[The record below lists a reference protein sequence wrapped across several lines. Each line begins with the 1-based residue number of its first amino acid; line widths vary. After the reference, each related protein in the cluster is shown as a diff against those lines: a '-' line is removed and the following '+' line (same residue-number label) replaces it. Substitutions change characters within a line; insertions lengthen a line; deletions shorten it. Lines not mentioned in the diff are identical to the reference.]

1 MPFLDLIYK
10 NPDWLVID
18 IGAHV
23 GQYSLF
29 AAKMGHNVLSVEPF
43 HDNILRI
50 HKAATYEHLQDK
62 ITLIKNGVSNK
73 RNELKLLQKVSSNIG
88 GQGLLEKHKK
98 TMDKYDPFKYDKKY
112 LVETILMDD
121 LVNFIPKLNN
131 SNSTYKKAIL
141 KIDIEGYEPFAFLSS
156 KTLFTQLDVRVIIM
170 EWGSF
175 AHRIELYGLIRKMI
189 LFLTSLS
196 YYPYDFNVALST
208 RNWHKWPW
216 DVIWKKID

>member
-1 MPFLDLIYK
+1 MPFLDLLYK

-18 IGAHV
+18 VGSHI

-29 AAKMGHNVLSVEPF
+29 AAKMGHHVISVEPF

-50 HKAATYEHLQDK
+50 HKAAIYENVQDK
-62 ITLIKNGVSNK
+62 ITLIKNAVSNK

-88 GQGLLEKHKK
+88 GQGLLHKK
-98 TMDKYDPFKYDKKY
+98 ALSKYDSTKYDKNY
-112 LVETILMDD
+112 LVETIILDD
-121 LVNFIPKLNN
+121 IVNFIPKLNN
-131 SNSTYKKAIL
+131 SNQTYKKAIL

-156 KTLFTQLDVRVIIM
+156 KALFTHLDIRVILM

-175 AHRIELYGLIRKMI
+175 AHRVELFNLVRKMI

-196 YYPYDFNVALST
+196 YYPYDSNVALST
-208 RNWHKWPW
+208 RNWLKWPW